1 MARGRMVSAT
11 IATDKALNSL
21 SVEAELLYLKAIP
34 HLDRDGLIVGDADL
48 LLAKIA
54 PRRMSAFIERMEAII
69 CEWLTAGLVLRYDA
83 KDGQVLYFL
92 GFQKNNSIQYD
103 REGASSFPPPPGYTR
118 TPAGLVLEGQLTN
131 NGATTD
137 EQQGNSGLTHDQL
150 MSKSRVDRAQ
160 ITLNTIKDKR
170 REIQDNTGSG
180 DGDGCPVDPDL
191 ARVSDAY
198 HQNIGLLTK
207 IISDNLRDDIAEYG
221 ADWVIEAIGLATK
234 AEQRKLSYVEG
245 ILKNWRRDGKQPA
258 HGARNGHGS
267 GPSPDDVRWI

>member
-21 SVEAELLYLKAIP
+21 SVETELLYLKAIP

-92 GFQKNNSIQYD
+92 GFQKNNTLRYD
-103 REGASSFPPPPGYTR
+103 QEGASIFQPPPGYTR
-118 TPAGLVLEGQLTN
+118 TGSGLLAEEQRTN
-131 NGATTD
+131 NVVTTE
-137 EQQGNSGLTHDQL
+137 EQRTNNVVSPL
-150 MSKSRVDRAQ
+150 KK
-160 ITLNTIKDKR
+160 TLNTIKDKR